1 MAKIITKWS
10 KRRNKTLARAVKN
23 FNAKLKRQ
31 IAKGVDKALLPG
43 KMLVSE
49 LKQIINT
56 EGDYR
61 KILNSLKSWTKKG
74 AEQVVE
80 TKGGAK
86 VTKWALNE
94 AKKHKAEINERR
106 EKINKEFEER
116 PIYIDGEQ
124 WENVERTV
132 AEQEVKPLT
141 KEIENLNQKD
151 FESFSKWLWRERLDE
166 REINKGIWFIQDISE
181 VFYAQFSAEN
191 ANYAM
196 RLIEM
201 IGGEKAYSLY
211 HDDGVS
217 ALDPK
222 WQYSEPVEEQEKIEK
237 LEEEIFKYLTEDQK
251 KKLAEEFEQAKQFIM
266 NTPPDQRMNN
276 KSMKKGKRK

>member
-49 LKQIINT
+49 LKQLINT

-74 AEQVVE
+74 AEKVVE
-80 TKGGAK
+80 TKGSAK
-86 VTKWALNE
+86 VTKWALQE

-196 RLIEM
+196 RLIQM
-201 IGGEKAYSLY
+201 VGGNKVYELY
-211 HDDGVS
+211 HNGVE
-217 ALDPK
+217 ALSPQ
-222 WQYSEPVEEQEKIEK
+222 WQYSEPVEESEKIER
-237 LEEEIFKYLTEDQK
+237 LEEELFKYLTEDQK
-251 KKLAEEFEQAKQFIM
+251 KKLAEEFEQAKQFIL
-266 NTPPDQRMNN
+266 NTPPNQR
-276 KSMKKGKRK
+276 MKKGK

>member
-74 AEQVVE
+74 AEQVIE

-86 VTKWALNE
+86 VTKWALKE

-151 FESFSKWLWRERLDE
+151 FNDFSRWLWRERLDE

-196 RLIEM
+196 RLIQM
-201 IGGEKAYSLY
+201 VGGDKAYELF
-211 HDDGVS
+211 HKGVE

-222 WQYSEPVEEQEKIEK
+222 WQYSDPVEESEKIER
-237 LEEEIFKYLTEDQK
+237 LEEELFKYLTTDQIT
-251 KKLAEEFEQAKQFIM
+251 KLAEEFEQAKQFIM
-266 NTPPDQRMNN
+266 NTPPNQR
-276 KSMKKGKRK
+276 MKKGK

>member
-141 KEIENLNQKD
+141 KEIENLSQKD
-151 FESFSKWLWRERLDE
+151 FNDFSRWLWRERLDE

-196 RLIEM
+196 RLIQM
-201 IGGEKAYSLY
+201 VGGDKAYELF
-211 HDDGVS
+211 HKGVE

-222 WQYSEPVEEQEKIEK
+222 WQYSDPVEENEKIER
-237 LEEEIFKYLTEDQK
+237 LEEELFKYLTTEQIT
-251 KKLAEEFEQAKQFIM
+251 KLAEEFEQAKQFIM

-276 KSMKKGKRK
+276 KTMKKGKGK